1 MKIRCLLIFLFT
13 GFTLSGHFTLSA
25 QQNNMQGGK
34 LNNLTAGHSKI
45 IVLKHFI
52 DSVAQNYLTNPANSS
67 LSIGVSDGT
76 HTERYF
82 YGETIKGTHQLPDGN
97 SLYEIASISKTFTGL
112 LLAHAVNTGKLRLDD
127 DIREYL
133 PGSYPNLQYKGTP
146 IKIVNLSNHT
156 ATFPHSP
163 ADLEKQPS
171 YDAANPYLNYSK
183 AMIYKYLHNFK
194 PDTVP
199 GLRATYSNLGFA
211 VLGTILENIYHQPI
225 EELLHITITAPLKM
239 DNTFFNLPA
248 SKKNF
253 LTKGYKEKTGTEVP
267 HWNLKNFKAAGG
279 LKSDINDMLLY
290 LNANMNELNTDY
302 TLTQK
307 QTDDRGDF
315 QKGLAWTLEPLA
327 NQQLI
332 WHNGGTAGYRS
343 FCGFIKNQQTGVVVL
358 SNSASDVDELA
369 TTILTFMLKNKGV

>member
-1 MKIRCLLIFLFT
+1 MKTYCFLIFLFT
-13 GFTLSGHFTLSA
+13 GFNLSA
-25 QQNNMQGGK
+25 QQNSVQAGK
-34 LNNLTAGHSKI
+34 VNDALSGDGRN
-45 IVLKHFI
+45 IVLKHYI
-52 DSVAQNYLTNPANSS
+52 DSVAQNYLKNPANSS
-67 LSIGVSDGT
+67 LSIGISDGV
-76 HTERYF
+76 HTETYF

-127 DIREYL
+127 DIRKYL

-163 ADLEKQPS
+163 LDLEKQPD

-194 PDTVP
+194 PDTLP
-199 GLRATYSNLGFA
+199 GLKATYSNLGFA
-211 VLGTILENIYHQPI
+211 ILGTILENIYHQPI
-225 EELLHITITAPLKM
+225 DELLRINITGPLKM
-239 DNTFFNLPA
+239 NNTFFNIPT
-248 SKKNF
+248 SNKNF
-253 LTKGYKEKTGTEVP
+253 LTTGYNEKTGTEVS
-267 HWNLKNFKAAGG
+267 HWNLKDFKAAGG
-279 LKSDINDMLLY
+279 LKSGINDMLLY
-290 LNANMNELNTDY
+290 LNANINEINTDY

-315 QKGLAWTLEPLA
+315 QKGLAWTLEPLI

-343 FCGFIKNQQTGVVVL
+343 FCGFIKNQQTGIVVL
-358 SNSASDVDELA
+358 SNSASDVDELGIS
-369 TTILTFMLKNKGV
+369 ILTFMLKNKRI